1 MRRPLRTLA
10 LLGAVALAVAGCGGE
25 PLGPSAGTLADGTA
39 VPAQRYLA
47 DADEA
52 AAAVTAFSDALETVG
67 PVARAD
73 ALQAASPMLEEALSR
88 ARVAGARLSAQRL
101 DDSRLERQR
110 AAVVPLLDAV
120 IAAMDDLTSAAA
132 AGRPVLAAQASERFA
147 AAVEEL
153 RASRAPA

>member
-1 MRRPLRTLA
+1 MTAPLR
-10 LLGAVALAVAGCGGE
+10 
-25 PLGPSAGTLADGTA
+25 
-39 VPAQRYLA
+39 R
-47 DADEA
+47 
-52 AAAVTAFSDALETVG
+52 
-67 PVARAD
+67 
-73 ALQAASPMLEEALSR
+73 
-88 ARVAGARLSAQRL
+88 
-101 DDSRLERQR
+101 RQR